1 MSFLLI
7 MTLAFIVVVAL
18 DFAEKKRQS
27 SAR

>member
-7 MTLAFIVVVAL
+7 MTLVFFIVVAL

>member
-7 MTLAFIVVVAL
+7 MTIAFFIVVAL